1 MAIMN
6 LRTKKIMS
14 AKEIKSYVMKANN
27 WTTAQ
32 YNKEYDKLRNR
43 VRAYE
48 KATGRTEKIAVNELL
63 YTTTRARQRYGDNY
77 RESRL
82 LDNIMQTPSISSGK
96 SLSKRA
102 ENRLFKRI
110 ENDFRGLIR
119 KSAIAKNIRDTS
131 TTPQELYQ
139 RLTAY
144 AEELREYKRNKN
156 DEYIKTHNLPAGF
169 KYDAGTP

>member
-14 AKEIKSYVMKANN
+14 AKEIKSYVMKAND

-48 KATGRTEKIAVNELL
+48 KATGREEKIKVNELL
-63 YTTTRARQRYGDNY
+63 YTTTRAQQRYGREY
-77 RESRL
+77 KESRL
-82 LDNIMQTPSISSGK
+82 VRDIMQTPSVSSGK

-110 ENDFRGLIR
+110 ANNFRGLIR

-144 AEELREYKRNKN
+144 AAELHEYKRNKN
-156 DEYIKTHNLPAGF
+156 DEFVKTHNLPSGF
-169 KYDAGTP
+169 KYDPGTP

>member
-14 AKEIKSYVMKANN
+14 AKEIKSYVMKAND

-48 KATGRTEKIAVNELL
+48 KATGRTGKIAVNELL

-82 LDNIMQTPSISSGK
+82 LANIMQTPGVSSGRT
-96 SLSKRA
+96 LSKRA
-102 ENRLFKRI
+102 ETALFERI
-110 ENDFRGLIR
+110 ANDFRGLISN
-119 KSAIAKNIRDTS
+119 SAIAKDIRDTS
-131 TTPQELYQ
+131 TTPQQLYQ

-169 KYDAGTP
+169 KYDPGTP

>member
-1 MAIMN
+1 MAIIN

-14 AKEIKSYVMKANN
+14 AKEIKSYVMKAND
-27 WTTAQ
+27 WTTAR

-48 KATGRTEKIAVNELL
+48 KATGREGKIKVNELL
-63 YTTTRARQRYGDNY
+63 YTRTRAQQRYGRGY
-77 RESRL
+77 KESRL
-82 LDNIMQTPSISSGK
+82 IRDIMLTPSISSGK
-96 SLSKRA
+96 SLSKRS

-110 ENDFRGLIR
+110 ANNFRGLIR

-156 DEYIKTHNLPAGF
+156 EEYIKTHNLPAGF
-169 KYDAGTP
+169 KYDPGTP

>member
-14 AKEIKSYVMKANN
+14 AKEIKSYVMKAND

-63 YTTTRARQRYGDNY
+63 YTTMRARQRYGDNY

-82 LDNIMQTPSISSGK
+82 LYNIMQTPSVSSGRT
-96 SLSKRA
+96 LSKRA
-102 ENRLFKRI
+102 EKTLFERI
-110 ENDFRGLIR
+110 AADFQPLIE
-119 KSAIAKNIRDTS
+119 KSEIAANIYAKAD
-131 TTPQELYQ
+131 TPQQLYQ
-139 RLTAY
+139 QLTAY
-144 AEELREYKRNKN
+144 ATELREYKRNKN